1 MKTPGRLAVESGQ
14 TTVFV
19 VVFAVTVI
27 FVAGLVF
34 DGGYVLAARRRALN
48 EAEAAARVGA
58 DALVVDQYRSS
69 GGVSLDPALAIG
81 AAQSY
86 LAQTGHSGTVEVL
99 GDRVVVDVSFD
110 QPLQILGV
118 AGIASMTVSGTG
130 EARAVRGVEAEI

>member
-1 MKTPGRLAVESGQ
+1 MTAPTRFVGETGQ

-69 GGVSLDPALAIG
+69 GGVSLEPGEAIN

-86 LAQTGHSGTVEVL
+86 LAQTGHSGTVQVL